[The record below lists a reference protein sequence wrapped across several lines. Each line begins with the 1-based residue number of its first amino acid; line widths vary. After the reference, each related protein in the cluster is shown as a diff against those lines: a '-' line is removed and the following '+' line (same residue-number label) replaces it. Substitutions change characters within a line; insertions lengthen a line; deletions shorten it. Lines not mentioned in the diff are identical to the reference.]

1 MNIEYTINESKIN
14 NWLEEIETDRKKL
27 FDSVKT
33 NKETDKIKENK
44 ILKIPEKSYI
54 TIFCITTQ
62 CVRGEAIIK
71 VLTNRFGVLYFDVRV
86 PYPAYDPALALKSSH
101 PICTQ
106 MPMWVEIFAHYW

>member
-44 ILKIPEKSYI
+44 ILKLESIQKQLLSYKHLLYKEKQEKEKY
-54 TIFCITTQ
+54 
-62 CVRGEAIIK
+62 
-71 VLTNRFGVLYFDVRV
+71 
-86 PYPAYDPALALKSSH
+86 
-101 PICTQ
+101 
-106 MPMWVEIFAHYW
+106 

>member
-1 MNIEYTINESKIN
+1 MGKHKIIVGFILFSKPQK
-14 NWLEEIETDRKKL
+14 WGKL
-27 FDSVKT
+27 KVPDLWK
-33 NKETDKIKENK
+33 NK